1 MNRINIATLALS
13 ASGIIALALSE
24 GYRSEAYIPVK
35 GDVPTI
41 GFGTTDSVKM
51 GDKVTPDRALVL
63 LLNDATK
70 FQKAVKRCAPVPM
83 YQNEFDVWVEF
94 TYNVG
99 ERAFCSSTAAKKLNA
114 GDYSGACREML
125 RWDRVKG
132 VPNAGLR
139 ARREREYQKCLGS
152 ERS

>member
-1 MNRINIATLALS
+1 MNTARTSIVALVVS

-24 GYRSEAYIPVK
+24 GYKGEAYVPVK

-41 GFGTTDSVKM
+41 GFGTTEGVKM
-51 GDKVTPDRALVL
+51 GDKTSPDRALVL
-63 LLNDATK
+63 LLDDATK

-83 YQNEFDVWVEF
+83 YQHEFDVWVEF

-114 GDYSGACREML
+114 LDYPGACKEML

-139 ARREREYQKCLGS
+139 ARREREYKKCLG
-152 ERS
+152 